1 MCGIAG
7 VFEIGKFSNKSSTL
21 KLMLDKLSHRGPDSE
36 GVWQEGPIVLGH
48 RRLSIIDLS
57 ESANQPMV
65 DSTGNY
71 IIVYNGELYNYKDIK
86 ESLKG
91 EYEFKT
97 NSDTEVILAAFLK
110 WGKKCL
116 QLFNGIF
123 AFAIWDRRQEEL
135 FLARDQVGVK
145 PLFFYRDKDV
155 FLFSSELASMI
166 KSNAFKAS
174 VNLQGLKDYL
184 KYQSVHEPNTM
195 ISGVYQIRAGYSM
208 NVAKNGVFLENYW
221 NIADLPSHSSPKSY
235 LETTKEVSIALNKAV
250 ERQLVSDVPLSIFL
264 SGGIDSSIVAGL
276 ASKLSH
282 QPVNTF
288 SLGFDD
294 KQFDESKYAKL
305 IATDIKSN
313 HTELIIKPEYFMDLL
328 PESLR
333 ALSSPSGDGPNTYV
347 ISKLVTNT
355 GIKVALSGLGGDE
368 LFAGYPHF
376 TNFEKINKLHD
387 KMPLWISQTIGNILL
402 NTTKNDKVNKLG
414 RILTMH
420 SSNIWDYYPISREV
434 YTDKELGKLNPL
446 FDFTYDTVFESLFQ
460 SREKIVN
467 FGKYS
472 QYSIGELLNYTKN
485 VLLEDADQMS
495 MANGLELRVPLLDI
509 DLISLCLTIPDEF
522 KNPKG
527 FKKLLVDSSDYKLPD
542 ELVHRKKMGFSFPWE
557 KWMRN
562 ELFTFCNEN
571 LNKLSERQYFDK
583 KEISHLW
590 KLFLDKDLNVSWV
603 HIWLLVVFESWL
615 ENNNIN

>member
-57 ESANQPMV
+57 ETANQPMI

-71 IIVYNGELYNYKDIK
+71 VIVYNGELYNYKDIK

-116 QLFNGIF
+116 DLFNGIF
-123 AFAIWDRRQEEL
+123 AFAIWDRSREEL

-155 FLFSSELASMI
+155 FLFSSELASII

-174 VNLQGLKDYL
+174 VNLQGLKDFL

-195 ISGVYQIRAGYSM
+195 VSGVYQIRAGYSM
-208 NVAKNGVFLENYW
+208 TITKKGASLENYW
-221 NIADLPSHSSPKSY
+221 NITDLPFKSSLKSY
-235 LETTKEVSIALNKAV
+235 LDTTKEVKIALNKAI

-264 SGGIDSSIVAGL
+264 SGGIDSSIVAGI
-276 ASKLSH
+276 ASNLSS
-282 QPVNTF
+282 QPINTF
-288 SLGFDD
+288 SIGFDD
-294 KQFDESKYAKL
+294 KKFDESKYANLVAK
-305 IATDIKSN
+305 DIKSN
-313 HTELIIKPEYFMDLL
+313 HTSLIVKPDNFMDYL

-333 ALSSPSGDGPNTYV
+333 SLSSPSGDGPNTYL

-376 TNFEKINKLHD
+376 TKYEQVNKLRD
-387 KMPLWISQTIGNILL
+387 KVPLWISQSVGNLLTTIPSEKL
-402 NTTKNDKVNKLG
+402 NKVG
-414 RILTMH
+414 RILSMQ
-420 SSNIWDYYPISREV
+420 SNNLWDYYPISREI
-434 YTDKELGKLNPL
+434 YTDNELKRLNPL
-446 FDFTYDTVFESLFQ
+446 FEYTYDTVFESLFQ
-460 SREKIVN
+460 NREEIVR
-467 FGKYS
+467 FEKYS

-509 DLISLCLTIPDEF
+509 DLITLCLTIPDEF
-522 KNPKG
+522 KNPHG
-527 FKKLLVDSSDYKLPD
+527 YKKLLVDSSDYKLPY

-557 KWMRN
+557 KWMRT
-562 ELFTFCNEN
+562 ELFSFCDGNMKN
-571 LNKLSERQYFDK
+571 LSHREYFDRT
-583 KEISHLW
+583 EILKMW
-590 KLFLDKDLNVSWV
+590 NLFLTKDPKVSWV
-603 HIWLLVVFESWL
+603 NIWLLVVFECWL
-615 ENNNIN
+615 LNNEIN